1 MWSGLILQKL
11 SDLFNTDLFETVTL
25 MSVRGTVSWN
35 QTWKKSK
42 FPAWGIMFWF
52 ALIFPTRLSGRQRAP
67 LSLGCASHS
76 LLYLRFSDSL
86 ILIHVFSWR
95 CRWHSIRKTDRPSS
109 STPCTQRIQRIQRR
123 RWRAWLG
130 STYTNGSTLTLLGPI
145 TSLE

>member
-52 ALIFPTRLSGRQRAP
+52 ALIFPTRLSGRPSP
-67 LSLGCASHS
+67 LAV
-76 LLYLRFSDSL
+76 LRIACFTSDFQ
-86 ILIHVFSWR
+86 IA
-95 CRWHSIRKTDRPSS
+95 SS
-109 STPCTQRIQRIQRR
+109 SFMSFPGDAGDTVFGRLTGLPLPRLALNEFNEFKEGDGESGWEVPTLMGLPWPC
-123 RWRAWLG
+123 LD
-130 STYTNGSTLTLLGPI
+130 LLQA
-145 TSLE
+145 SNNLF